1 MFEVFSETDT
11 DNTYETGKHRPL
23 GVEVGEVA
31 GLRGESLLDAA
42 LLEKEGGV
50 VTDHCPGNVG

>member
-1 MFEVFSETDT
+1 MFEVFSEIDT
-11 DNTYETGKHRPL
+11 DNTRGTGEHRPL

-42 LLEKEGGV
+42 LLE
-50 VTDHCPGNVG
+50 